1 MTDVA
6 QLLKTLD
13 FYPANLG
20 MIPAKTVSH
29 WWQPE
34 WHPVKTAPVHQKGPI
49 LHVGMSEPL

>member
-6 QLLKTLD
+6 QWLKTLD

-34 WHPVKTAPVHQKGPI
+34 GHPVKTAPVHQKGPI